1 MPTIRMPFV
10 SEGDSRPLAKCVIAG
25 AQSVGLSPQSFA
37 IGMTHFLETLASEV
51 SKGRCI
57 LISGFGKFGIYI
69 PKSRKD
75 DDIPTPH
82 PQFQPAKA
90 FRNEVAFTAPP
101 NQSAHDEMVR
111 YRHRQHP
118 SVRPDKDGSRVFTA
132 MAATRDRL
140 IADAERQGL
149 DVEDLTPKR

>member
-1 MPTIRMPFV
+1 VPTIRMPFV
-10 SEGDSRPLAKCVIAG
+10 SEEDSEPLAKCVIAG
-25 AQSVGLSPQSFA
+25 AQSIGISPQSFA
-37 IGMTHFLETLASEV
+37 IGMTYFLETLASEV

-82 PQFQPAKA
+82 PQFQPARA

-101 NQSAHDEMVR
+101 NQGAHDAMLK
-111 YRHRQHP
+111 YRNRQHP
-118 SVRPDKDGSRVFTA
+118 SARPDKDGSRVFTA
-132 MAATRDRL
+132 MDATREQ
-140 IADAERQGL
+140 IIVDAAKQGI